1 MARKTTADPEPET
14 VDETP
19 AGRIEVFDVDC
30 PDGVRRRVTR
40 NIDTG
45 EQTVE
50 PVGE

>member
-1 MARKTTADPEPET
+1 MARRSDEPA
-14 VDETP
+14 VQP
-19 AGRIEVFDVDC
+19 ASDGRIEVFEVDC

>member
-1 MARKTTADPEPET
+1 MARKTEEPAAQLAS
-14 VDETP
+14 DD
-19 AGRIEVFDVDC
+19 RIEVFEVDC

-45 EQTVE
+45 DQAVT

>member
-1 MARKTTADPEPET
+1 MARKPIASSEPQTDGMEP
-14 VDETP
+14 D
-19 AGRIEVFDVDC
+19 GRIEVFDVDC
-30 PDGVRRRVTR
+30 PDGIRRRVTR

>member
-1 MARKTTADPEPET
+1 MARKTTADSEPET
-14 VDETP
+14 VEETP

>member
-14 VDETP
+14 AGEAP

-30 PDGVRRRVTR
+30 PDGIRRRVTR
-40 NIDTG
+40 DIDTG

>member
-1 MARKTTADPEPET
+1 MARKNTTGPEPET
-14 VDETP
+14 VEETP

>member
-14 VDETP
+14 PGETL

-40 NIDTG
+40 NIATG

>member
-1 MARKTTADPEPET
+1 MARKTEEPASQPSDAD
-14 VDETP
+14 
-19 AGRIEVFDVDC
+19 RIEVFEVDC

-45 EQTVE
+45 EQRVD

>member
-1 MARKTTADPEPET
+1 MARKTTAGSET
-14 VDETP
+14 ETAGETP

-50 PVGE
+50 HVGE